1 MSGMPG
7 IPKVMSVT
15 KLMDLG
21 RKTSK
26 SNNTFV
32 RLVRQH
38 PLSVVGYLTALVVA
52 WFSILNIGSKPWMW
66 IVYVIVAF
74 TMAFLMYTWPRV
86 DDSGTNMGR

>member
-1 MSGMPG
+1 MS
-7 IPKVMSVT
+7 IT
-15 KLMDLG
+15 RLMQLG
-21 RKTSK
+21 RVTSQ

-38 PLSVVGYLTALVVA
+38 PQAVVGYLTALVVA
-52 WFSILNIGSKPWMW
+52 WVSILNIGSKPWMW

-86 DDSGTNMGR
+86 DDNGTTMGR